1 MHKGKRGPLGRSVLS
16 AAVAGVLSLSAMPG
30 TLFAQ
35 EEADELEEILV
46 TGSRLT
52 QQNLVSP
59 TAVNVLDTQT
69 IDLSGAV
76 NMSELIRTLPATGVS
91 TLTTTNSNF
100 LVNSSGINTV
110 ELRNLTEDR
119 TLVLVNGRRFVA
131 GVPGSQQVDFNA
143 IPAAFIE
150 RIDVVTGGASA
161 VYGSDALAGVV
172 NIITK
177 TDFEGVQI
185 TGQSGLSDRN
195 DLEEHTVS
203 ITAGLPFA
211 DGRGN
216 AMFSYTYEDE
226 KGLFAR
232 ERSQTAVDG
241 ANLAFFTGDY
251 ANDFTEDL
259 VPFFSSFSELGR
271 FIIPNGATNSSGG
284 IVDRNVV
291 FENGATTDFVS
302 AQHGFNRQAFRALQV
317 PLERNLLAANMNFD
331 FSDTVRLFSEAT
343 YSSAE
348 SQSSLEPFPLSSDDI
363 YGDNAA
369 QCSGSTCSFG
379 IPGSNPFIPA
389 DMLALAQAANPGV
402 ASDDLTIGFARRM
415 TELDQRGA
423 SNLRQ
428 TFRLVL
434 GVDGEFGD
442 GYSYELSANFGRTTQ
457 KQESTGQINVLN
469 MRNSLDA
476 IDDGNGNIVCRDPIA
491 VAQGCLP
498 VNVFGAG
505 SITAGLDDI
514 TRRNLL
520 NYLKAPSS
528 TQATVEQRVLSGFIS
543 GDVFELPAGP
553 ARFVVGAEY
562 RDEQSESIGD
572 ALSQQGLN
580 AGNAI
585 PPTIG
590 SYYVTEGFVE
600 FEVPLLADMPLVQ
613 SLDLNLAARFSDYST
628 VGSTDAYAISTK
640 YIPTEDLMLRAQFS
654 RAVRAPNISE
664 LFQPLSQTFPTVTD
678 PCEGVTLDNGTP
690 AFFNT
695 VRDTS
700 NPANVFNSG
709 IDASTVGSQTA
720 VTCLQ
725 DPAVAARVNSQGGL
739 VLTQPEIQGVS
750 GFNGGAAAGGATLT
764 AEEADTVTAGF
775 VWSPT
780 FASWAEGFSMSV
792 DYYNIEITDG
802 IAGLSRQI
810 ALDRCYGA
818 SGYDAGSDFCQGI
831 IRFSGGP
838 SVGAIQFSNA
848 FQQNLATIETSGIDV
863 QASYG
868 FDLPGNWGALD
879 LNLTWGIL
887 TKYDTVP
894 FEGADVI
901 DSKGEIGFSEN
912 EALVGIVYS
921 RPNLIVSW
929 NTQIVGEAVLENEGD
944 FSVSEID
951 TTYFHDIQGRYAI
964 GDNITLVG
972 GIDNIA
978 DEYVPIGFFGPGTST
993 GWNTA
998 PDVYDGLGRRYYVGL
1013 RLDF

>member
-30 TLFAQ
+30 TLLAQ

-110 ELRNLTEDR
+110 ELRNLGEDR

-185 TGQSGLSDRN
+185 TGQTGLSDRN

-226 KGLFAR
+226 KGLFAN
-232 ERSQTAVDG
+232 ERSQTATDG
-241 ANLAFFTGDY
+241 ANLAFFSGDFE
-251 ANDFTEDL
+251 NDFTQDL
-259 VPFFSSFSELGR
+259 IPFFSSFSEFGR
-271 FIIPNGATNSSGG
+271 IDIPGQANDYVVDANG
-284 IVDRNVV
+284 NV
-291 FENGATTDFVS
+291 TSFVS
-302 AQHGFNRQAFRALQV
+302 DIHGFNRQGFRALQV
-317 PLERNLLAANMNFD
+317 PLERNLLAVNMNFD
-331 FSDTVRLFSEAT
+331 FSENLRLFTEAT

-348 SQSSLEPFPLSSDDI
+348 SQSSLEPFPLESNDI
-363 YGDNAA
+363 FGDNAA
-369 QCSGSTCSFG
+369 QCDAASLTCSFG
-379 IPGSNPFIPA
+379 IAGTNPYIPA
-389 DMLALAQAANPGV
+389 TMLQLAREANPGI
-402 ASDDLTIGFARRM
+402 ADEDLRFGFARRM

-428 TFRLVL
+428 TFRYVL
-434 GVDGEFGD
+434 GVEGDFGN

-469 MRNSLDA
+469 MRNALDA
-476 IDDGNGNIVCRDPIA
+476 IDDGNGNIICADAIA
-491 VAQGCLP
+491 RAQGCLP
-498 VNVFGAG
+498 VNVFGFGAV
-505 SITAGLDDI
+505 TAGLDDL

-520 NYLKAPSS
+520 TYLKAPSS
-528 TQATVEQRVLSGFIS
+528 VQATVEQRVLSGFIS
-543 GDVFELPAGP
+543 GDLFEMPAGA

-585 PPTIG
+585 PPTLG
-590 SYYVTEGFVE
+590 SYNVSEAFVE
-600 FEVPLLADMPLVQ
+600 FEIPLLADMPLVQ
-613 SLDLNLAARFSDYST
+613 SWDVNLAARFSDYST
-628 VGSTDAYAISTK
+628 VGNTDAYAISTK
-640 YIPTEDLMLRAQFS
+640 YIPVEDLMVRAQFS

-678 PCEGVTLDNGTP
+678 PCEGVTSVGGQVGFLNQTRNVNDPAAALASGLDP
-690 AFFNT
+690 AT
-695 VRDTS
+695 IGD
-700 NPANVFNSG
+700 
-709 IDASTVGSQTA
+709 QTA

-725 DPAVAARVNSQGGL
+725 DPTVAARVNATGGL

-764 AEEADTVTAGF
+764 AEEADTITAGF

-780 FASWAEGFSMSV
+780 FASWAEGFSVSV
-792 DYYNIEITDG
+792 DYFNIEITDG
-802 IAGLSRQI
+802 IAGLGRQI

-818 SGYDAGSDFCQGI
+818 AAYDSASDFCQGI
-831 IRFSGGP
+831 IRFGNGP
-838 SVGAIQFSNA
+838 TVGAIQFSNA
-848 FQQNLATIETSGIDV
+848 FQQNLATIETAGIDV

-868 FDLPGNWGALD
+868 LDLPGSWGSLD
-879 LNLTWGIL
+879 FNLTWGIL

-901 DSKGEIGFSEN
+901 DEKGEVGLSEN
-912 EALVGIVYS
+912 EALVGIIYS
-921 RPNLIVSW
+921 LPNLIVSW
-929 NTQIVGEAVLENEGD
+929 NTQIVGEAVLENEGN

-951 TTYFHDIQGRYAI
+951 TTYFHDIQARYSLNDATTI
-964 GDNITLVG
+964 VA

-978 DEYVPIGFFGPGTST
+978 DEYVPIGFFAPNTVT

>member
-16 AAVAGVLSLSAMPG
+16 AAVAGVLCLSAMPG

-185 TGQSGLSDRN
+185 TGQTGLSDRN

-241 ANLAFFTGDY
+241 ANAAFFSGDY
-251 ANDFTEDL
+251 ANDFTEDV
-259 VPFFSSFSELGR
+259 VPFFSSFSEFGR
-271 FIIPNGATNSSGG
+271 IQIPNAGNFIFDGNST
-284 IVDRNVV
+284 VP
-291 FENGATTDFVS
+291 FVS
-302 AQHGFNRQAFRALQV
+302 DVHGFNRQAFRALQV

-331 FSDTVRLFSEAT
+331 FSENVRLFTEAT

-348 SQSSLEPFPLSSDDI
+348 SQSSLEPFPLESNDI
-363 YGDNAA
+363 YGDNGA
-369 QCSGSTCSFG
+369 QCDLTALTCSFG
-379 IPGSNPFIPA
+379 IAGDNPFIPA
-389 DMLALAQAANPGV
+389 DMLAIAQTNNPGIAV
-402 ASDDLTIGFARRM
+402 EDLRIGFARRM

-428 TFRLVL
+428 TFRYVL
-434 GVDGEFGD
+434 GVEGDFGN

-457 KQESTGQINVLN
+457 KQQSTGQINVLN
-469 MRNSLDA
+469 MRNALDVV
-476 IDDGNGNIVCRDPIA
+476 DDGTGNIVCADAIA
-491 VAQGCLP
+491 RAQGCLP
-498 VNVFGAG
+498 VNIFGLG
-505 SITAGLDDI
+505 SITAGLDDL

-520 NYLKAPSS
+520 NYLKAPAS

-543 GDVFELPAGP
+543 GDLFELPAGP

-562 RDEQSESIGD
+562 RDEQSESVGD

-590 SYYVTEGFVE
+590 SYYVSEAFVE
-600 FEVPLLADMPLVQ
+600 FEIPLLADMPLVQ
-613 SLDLNLAARFSDYST
+613 SWDMNLAARFSDYST
-628 VGSTDAYAISTK
+628 VGNTDAYAISTK
-640 YIPTEDLMLRAQFS
+640 YIPVEDLMIRAQYS

-664 LFQPLSQTFPTVTD
+664 LFQPLSQTFPTVSD
-678 PCEGVTLDNGTP
+678 PCEGVTSQGGQVGFL
-690 AFFNT
+690 NT
-695 VRDTS
+695 VRDV
-700 NPANVFNSG
+700 NDPNNALNSG
-709 IDASTVGSQTA
+709 LDPSTVGNQTA

-725 DPAVAARVNSQGGL
+725 DPAVAARVNATGGL

-780 FASWAEGFSMSV
+780 FASWAEGFSVSV
-792 DYYNIEITDG
+792 DYFNIEITDG
-802 IAGLSRQI
+802 IAGLGRQI

-818 SGYDAGSDFCQGI
+818 AAYDAGSDFCQGI
-831 IRFSGGP
+831 IRFAGGP
-838 SVGAIQFSNA
+838 TVGAIQFSNA

-868 FDLPGNWGALD
+868 LDLPGNWGALD
-879 LNLTWGIL
+879 FNVTWGIL
-887 TKYDTVP
+887 TKYDTIP

-901 DSKGEIGFSEN
+901 DSKGEIGLSEN

-951 TTYFHDIQGRYAI
+951 TTYFHDIQGRYSI
-964 GDNITLVG
+964 GDNVTLVG